1 MSRLAQHMKAVGVV
15 LAVLLTPLLSGV
27 ISAQAYATP
36 VLSAPTE
43 GEVVRKVP
51 AYVMIAFSEPVDPF
65 ASQIEVFD
73 ANGRKVDRNDCG
85 IDVADP
91 SRKTMISTLQPDLA
105 PGVYT
110 VHWTTVA
117 DSDSQAEG
125 YTIKGQFE
133 FTLAP
138 PLYQVVLTGV
148 AAVLGFLFVT
158 GGWVGFGL
166 TLRRLRR
173 LEAALAERPS
183 APLT

>member
-1 MSRLAQHMKAVGVV
+1 MTGGV
-15 LAVLLTPLLSGV
+15 LAALVTLLLGRV

-36 VLSAPTE
+36 VLSAPYE
-43 GEVVRKVP
+43 GEVVRKAP
-51 AYVMIAFSEPVDPF
+51 AYVMVAFSEPVDPF

-91 SRKTMISTLQPDLA
+91 SRKTMISTLESDL
-105 PGVYT
+105 PTGVYT

-117 DSDSQAEG
+117 DGDSQEEG

-133 FTLAP
+133 FTIAP
-138 PLYQVVLTGV
+138 PLYQVALAGI
-148 AAVLGFLFVT
+148 AIILGFLFVT

-183 APLT
+183 APIA